1 MLSDYFKNTIVE
13 DNVNTLIN
21 FKKEKNVR
29 QNGEVFVGDR
39 TVCQMLRN
47 INVLT
52 QYKYENIIIVLIKYV
67 NDAVLKLREYKKNFN
82 NNWWNNKNSINYNRS
97 NFDTY
102 YLSISKN
109 LLNIMPN

>member
-1 MLSDYFKNTIVE
+1 MLSDYFKNTILE

-29 QNGEVFVGDR
+29 QKEVFVGDR

-52 QYKYENIIIVLIKYV
+52 KYKYENIIIVLIKYV
-67 NDAVLKLREYKKNFN
+67 NDAVLKLRDYKKDFD
-82 NNWWNNKNSINYNRS
+82 NNWWNAVS
-97 NFDTY
+97 
-102 YLSISKN
+102 
-109 LLNIMPN
+109 